1 MSMLEPCKL
10 SGKEKVMGNVKIATS
25 ISVDNLCTIVPGVN
39 VQKAKQDHF
48 AEVLD
53 IKESDTSKRIKEG
66 FLHKRI
72 MAFRLVTYISQTQTP
87 ADRICISII
96 LWRLVNYSGT

>member
-1 MSMLEPCKL
+1 MLEPCKL
-10 SGKEKVMGNVKIATS
+10 AGKEKVMRNVKVATS
-25 ISVDNLCTIVPGVN
+25 MSADNLCTIVAGVN
-39 VQKAKQDHF
+39 VQRAKQDHF

-53 IKESDTSKRIKEG
+53 IQESDTSKPTKEG

-72 MAFRLVTYISQTQTP
+72 VPFRLVTYTSQTQTP